1 MALSGSLTT
10 SKYNSIGLKL
20 SWTAS
25 QNIST
30 NKSTINWT
38 LKSVG
43 GSSGSWTKA
52 APITVKIAGTTVLHI
67 TTRFNM
73 YGDGGFQ
80 RTGSITVT
88 HKDDGSRDVA
98 MSVRAAIYSASVN
111 CTGSK
116 TFTLN
121 KIDRYA
127 LLTEV
132 SDFTD
137 EVNNDGYPTISY
149 TNPLGDGT
157 VTGLKVRISWNGGS
171 DYTSWHSLADDGSDS
186 PYTFDSSSLT
196 SQNISD
202 MLDACPNSK
211 TLDIEFELQSTMNGT
226 NYVSKKTAVMS
237 VVNANPT
244 AGTVSYSD
252 INPTSSGITGGGTY
266 IVQKQ
271 STLHISTTAP
281 TIQKGASL
289 YHISLYLNDRIYDI
303 TDDLYQDIV
312 KPDYNGTFEAKVR
325 YIDTRMNYTDATVN
339 ITIVP
344 WTEPSANITLERQN
358 GFETNTDLKVDGS
371 ISSVTGSSM
380 SIEEKHSDDGGQTW
394 SSPSSVPDNTTVTL
408 SLNNQKEWT
417 VVVSVWDSF
426 TVSTPTEYTLTVSKG
441 IPIAFIDIDMNSVGV
456 NGFPD
461 DNAQLYVDG
470 HVKADGV
477 KFPFVM
483 DTAEH
488 KVGYWID
495 GTTPVFEKTV
505 ELQSSVTAAANSWT
519 TLETGWNDAVMPL
532 VFHAWQDST
541 NKNLWEHLSV
551 QWSSGDSTLKVLNI
565 RSQIVDIDAFT
576 IRYIYL

>member
-1 MALSGSLTT
+1 M
-10 SKYNSIGLKL
+10 
-20 SWTAS
+20 
-25 QNIST
+25 
-30 NKSTINWT
+30 
-38 LKSVG
+38 KSVG

-52 APITVKIAGTTVLHI
+52 APITVKIAGTTVLNI
-67 TTRFNM
+67 TSRFNM

-88 HKDDGSRDVA
+88 HNEDGSKSVA

-121 KIDRYA
+121 PIDRYA
-127 LLTEV
+127 LLTAV

-149 TNPLGDGT
+149 TNPLGSGT
-157 VTGLKVRISWNGGS
+157 VTDLKVRISWNGGS

-196 SQNISD
+196 AANISD
-202 MLDACPNSK
+202 MLDACPNSNI
-211 TLDIEFELQSTMNGT
+211 LEVEFELQSTMGGVD
-226 NYVSKKTAVMS
+226 YVSKKKAAML
-237 VVNANPT
+237 VVNANPIS
-244 AGTVSYSD
+244 GTVSYSD

-289 YHISLYLNDRIYDI
+289 YQVTLYFNDRSYVI

-312 KPDYNGTFEAKVR
+312 KPDYNGTFEAKIR
-325 YIDTRMNYTDATVN
+325 YRDTRMNITDATVN

-358 GFETNTDLKVDGS
+358 GFETNTDLTVDGT

-380 SIEEKHSDDGGQTW
+380 SITEQHKEVGGSY
-394 SSPSSVPDNTTVTL
+394 SSPTSVPDNTQVTL
-408 SLNNQKEWT
+408 SLNNQKEWI
-417 VVVSVWDSF
+417 VLISVWDSF
-426 TVSTPTEYTLTVSKG
+426 TVSTPTTYELTVSKG
-441 IPIAFIDIDMNSVGV
+441 VPIAFIDIDMNSVGV

-461 DNAQLYVDG
+461 SNEQLFVDG
-470 HVKADGV
+470 HIKAGGV
-477 KFPFVM
+477 KFPFVLE
-483 DTAEH
+483 TAEH

-495 GTTPVFEKTV
+495 GTTVVYEKTV
-505 ELQSSVTAAANSWT
+505 ELNSSVTAAANTWT
-519 TLETGWNDAVMPL
+519 TLETGWTNAVMPL
-532 VFHAWQDST
+532 EFHAWQDGT

-551 QWSSGDSTLKVLNI
+551 QWSSGDTRLKVLNV
-565 RSQIVDIDAFT
+565 RDQSVDIDAFT

>member
-20 SWTAS
+20 SWTAT

-30 NKSTINWT
+30 NKSTISWT

-52 APITVKIAGTTVLHI
+52 APITVKIAGTTVLNI

-149 TNPLGDGT
+149 TNPLGEGT
-157 VTGLKVRISWNGGS
+157 VTDLKVRISWNGGS

-202 MLDACPNSK
+202 MLDACPNSN

-289 YHISLYLNDRIYDI
+289 YQVTLYFNDRSYDI

-344 WTEPSANITLERQN
+344 WTEPSANIILERQN

-380 SIEEKHSDDGGQTW
+380 SITEQHKEVGGSY
-394 SSPSSVPDNTTVTL
+394 SSPTSVPDNTQVTL

-483 DTAEH
+483 ETAEH

-495 GTTPVFEKTV
+495 GTTPVYEKTV
-505 ELQSSVTAAANSWT
+505 VLNSSVTAAANSWT
-519 TLETGWNDAVMPL
+519 ILESGWNNAVMPL

-541 NKNLWEHLSV
+541 NKNLWEHLSI

-565 RSQIVDIDAFT
+565 RSQAVDIDAFT